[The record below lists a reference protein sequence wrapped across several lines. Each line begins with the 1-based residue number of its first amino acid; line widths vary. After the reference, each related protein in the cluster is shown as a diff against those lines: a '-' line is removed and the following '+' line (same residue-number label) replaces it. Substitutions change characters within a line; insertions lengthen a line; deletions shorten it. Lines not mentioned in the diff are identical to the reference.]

1 VREITATCTV
11 APSPGIGV
19 TTIPN
24 VLDEAA
30 RRFGAAPWMAFGGQ
44 VHTFKEMH
52 ERVERIAAG
61 LIAAGL
67 DGDDGVAVFMANRF
81 EWLQTQFAAST
92 VGARLIPLNTWFRTR
107 ELTHILASSRTR
119 LLVWDSTILGKQ
131 TLSLLTELLPEVASD
146 EPRRWHCDRFP
157 DLAQVVGIGDGPWP
171 KGVIAWDAFL
181 AEGDGVAGSEVQAR
195 AATVAPG
202 DTALVVYTS
211 GTTGQPKGAMLTH
224 SGIADHMRVWAQT
237 LGMSDRDRS
246 VLGSPLF
253 WIFGCT
259 LNAMVPILSGSM
271 LILEERFDAGRFLTA
286 FERYGATH
294 LQGVPDQYELL
305 LGHPDADRRDLSTLR
320 VVQLGGSKMS
330 RTLPDR
336 IRERAPD
343 AQMNASYGLTEGVG
357 VNTWTEFDDPFE
369 LLSTSIGHAAPDV
382 ELSLRDPD
390 TLEPVEPG
398 QVGEIWLRG
407 AHITKGYF
415 GDRAATAAAFV
426 DGFFRTGDL
435 AVEDQRGYLSI
446 AGRQSHTYK
455 RGGMNVYPA
464 ETELMLLEH
473 PAVADVAVIGVPDE
487 RLGQVGAAFVVL
499 EEEADLTEEELLA
512 WCDGRLARYKLPA
525 YVRFT
530 DEMPRTVTG
539 KVQKFELTRAWTA

>member
-1 VREITATCTV
+1 MTIPSCTV

-19 TTIPN
+19 TTIPT

-30 RRFGAAPWMAFGGQ
+30 RRHGPAPWMAFAGQ
-44 VHTFKEMH
+44 VQTFAEMH
-52 ERVERIAAG
+52 ERVERIAAALLATG
-61 LIAAGL
+61 LSR
-67 DGDDGVAVFMANRF
+67 DDGVAAFMGNRF
-81 EWLQTQFAAST
+81 EWLQTQFAVNTA
-92 VGARLIPLNTWFRTR
+92 GGRLIPLNTWFRTR

-119 LLVWDSTILGKQ
+119 VLVWDSTILGRE
-131 TLSLLTELLPEVASD
+131 TLSLLLELVPEVGSAA
-146 EPRRWHCDRFP
+146 PGRWRCNRFP
-157 DLAQVVGIGDGPWP
+157 DLELVIGIGDGPWP
-171 KGVIAWDAFL
+171 EGVLAWDAFL
-181 AEGDGVAGSEVQAR
+181 AAGERVTVADVGAR
-195 AATVAPG
+195 AGEIAPE

-211 GTTGQPKGAMLTH
+211 GTTGLPKGAMLTH

-237 LGMSDRDRS
+237 LGMSGSDRS

-271 LILEERFDAGRFLTA
+271 LILEERFDAGGFLTA

-305 LGHPDADRRDLSTLR
+305 LSHPDAGRRDLSTLR
-320 VVQLGGSKMS
+320 IVQLGGSKMS
-330 RTLPDR
+330 KTLPDR

-343 AQMNASYGLTEGVG
+343 ARMNASYGLTEGVG
-357 VNTWTEFDDPFE
+357 VNTWTDFDDPFE

-382 ELSLRDPD
+382 ELSVRDPD
-390 TLEPVEPG
+390 SLEPVEPG

-415 GDRAATAAAFV
+415 GDPDATKAAFV

-435 AVEDQRGYLSI
+435 AVQDGRGYLSI
-446 AGRQSHTYK
+446 TGRQSHTYK

-464 ETELMLLEH
+464 ETELMILEH
-473 PAVADVAVIGVPDE
+473 PAVADVALIGVPDE
-487 RLGQVGAAFVVL
+487 RLGEVGAAFVVL
-499 EEEADLTEEELLA
+499 ESGAEPTEDELLA
-512 WCDGRLARYKLPA
+512 WCEGRLARYKLPA
-525 YVRFT
+525 YIRFL
-530 DEMPRTVTG
+530 DELPRTVTG
-539 KVQKFELTRAWTA
+539 KVQKFELERRWSA